1 MTTQQPE
8 SIVNS
13 TTSPAVITPSPTLT
27 SSVTD
32 TIAEVL
38 ATVEQQ
44 QRSMRELHKSLKK
57 LEKEVV
63 REHKRLSK
71 VQRPKRKVVQKPVT
85 VSSKMRKFLTKQK
98 EPEHANGGWT
108 RQVMMRVV
116 AHYVKEKDLQI
127 AENRKNWKPDSTL
140 KKLFDLEN
148 GKLYSFMN
156 INGLISRV
164 VIKPTIA

>member
-1 MTTQQPE
+1 MTSQQPE
-8 SIVNS
+8 SIVNTTAS
-13 TTSPAVITPSPTLT
+13 TVTTPTPTLT

-44 QRSMRELHKSLKK
+44 QLSMRDLHRSLKR

-85 VSSKMRKFLTKQK
+85 VSSKMRKFLTKLK
-98 EPEHANGGWT
+98 EPEHADGGWT

-116 AHYVKEKDLQI
+116 AHYVKAKDLQI

-164 VIKPTIA
+164 VIKPSA